1 METKTYWEENMAK
14 REAQV
19 SEDKLQKLVDN
30 WNTKNPSELAR
41 MLGSGE
47 STINY
52 WVGKLRKS
60 MKSNG
65 MTDEQIKK
73 ILPTKRKAH
82 GNVYDVLVKKM
93 LSSGQAPRRRGRKA
107 KEVEGPVG

>member
-1 METKTYWEENMAK
+1 MAK
-14 REAQV
+14 RETKV
-19 SEDKLQKLVDN
+19 NEDKLQTLLNN
-30 WNTKNPSELAR
+30 WNEKGVSELAA
-41 MLGSGE
+41 MLKAGE

-52 WVGKLRKS
+52 WAGKLRKS

-65 MTDEQIKK
+65 MSDEQIKK